1 MTWFETEELAK
12 YVFGLENALDEWEYD
27 IVQMRAELTELDKVE
42 EKIRTALR
50 GSDEDKVYRVLADD
64 VLTRVRNCRR
74 EIEERLMA

>member
-1 MTWFETEELAK
+1 MTWFETEELAR

-27 IVQMRAELTELDKVE
+27 TPQMKAELAELDKVE
-42 EKIRTALR
+42 EKIQTALR

-64 VLTRVRNCRR
+64 VLSRVRNCRR